1 MAPRRLG
8 GRGSL
13 GAMRVAVLT
22 LSTSRAGGKGQDQ
35 SGSKLADL
43 ARRLGADAVER
54 EVLAD
59 DRALIES
66 RLRHW
71 ADEENCEL
79 ILTTGGTGL
88 APSDV
93 TPEAT
98 AAVIDRPAPG
108 IAEAIRQASQTHTD
122 LWMLSRGLAGARG
135 STLIVN
141 LPGNPASIDETAP
154 VLEAALPHALA
165 LLRGERAGH

>member
-1 MAPRRLG
+1 V
-8 GRGSL
+8 
-13 GAMRVAVLT
+13 RVTVLT
-22 LSTSRAGGKGQDQ
+22 ISTSRAGGEAKDE
-35 SGSKLADL
+35 SGAKLADL
-43 ARRLGADAVER
+43 ARRLGADSVER
-54 EVLAD
+54 EVIAD
-59 DRALIES
+59 DRELIEN

-71 ADEENCEL
+71 ADEEGSEL

-88 APSDV
+88 APTDV

-108 IAEAIRQASQTHTD
+108 IAEAIRQASRAHTD
-122 LWMLSRGLAGARG
+122 LWMLSRGFAGTRR

-141 LPGNPASIDETAP
+141 LPGSPASIDETGA

-165 LLRGERAGH
+165 LLRGERGGH

>member
-1 MAPRRLG
+1 
-8 GRGSL
+8 
-13 GAMRVAVLT
+13 MRATVLT
-22 LSTSRAGGKGQDQ
+22 ISTSRAAGEASDE
-35 SGSKLADL
+35 SGDRLADL
-43 ARRLGADAVER
+43 ARRIGADPIDR

-59 DRALIES
+59 DRELIAS

-71 ADEENCEL
+71 SDAEHSEL

-108 IAEAIRQASQTHTD
+108 IAEAIRQASQAHTN
-122 LWMLSRGLAGARG
+122 LWMLSRGVAGARK

-141 LPGNPASIDETAP
+141 LPGNPRSIEQTAA
-154 VLEAALPHALA
+154 VLEGALPHALA
-165 LLRGERAGH
+165 LLRGERGGH

>member
-1 MAPRRLG
+1 
-8 GRGSL
+8 
-13 GAMRVAVLT
+13 MRAAVLT
-22 LSTSRAGGKGQDQ
+22 ISASRAAGKATDE
-35 SGSKLADL
+35 SGARLAEL
-43 ARRLGADAVER
+43 ARRLGADSIDR
-54 EVLAD
+54 EVLDD
-59 DRALIES
+59 DRELIES

-71 ADEENCEL
+71 ADVERSEL

-108 IAEAIRQASQTHTD
+108 IAEAVRHASRAHTD
-122 LWMLSRGLAGARG
+122 LWMLSRGVAGTRN

-141 LPGNPASIDETAP
+141 LPGSPASIDQTAA
-154 VLEAALPHALA
+154 VLEKALPHALA
-165 LLRGERAGH
+165 LLRGEHGGH

>member
-1 MAPRRLG
+1 
-8 GRGSL
+8 
-13 GAMRVAVLT
+13 MRVAVLT
-22 LSTSRAGGKGQDQ
+22 ISTSRAAGEVSDE
-35 SGSKLADL
+35 SGERLGELAG
-43 ARRLGADAVER
+43 RLGADSIER

-59 DRALIES
+59 DRELIED

-71 ADEENCEL
+71 VDTERADL

-88 APSDV
+88 APTDV

-108 IAEAIRQASQTHTD
+108 IAEAIRQASRPHTD
-122 LWMLSRGLAGARG
+122 LWMLSRGVAGTRR

-141 LPGNPASIDETAP
+141 LPGNPASIDQTAT
-154 VLEAALPHALA
+154 VLEQALPHALA
-165 LLRGERAGH
+165 LLRGERGGH

>member
-1 MAPRRLG
+1 
-8 GRGSL
+8 
-13 GAMRVAVLT
+13 MRVAVLT
-22 LSTSRAGGKGQDQ
+22 ISTSRAADEARDE
-35 SGSKLADL
+35 SGVSLEEL
-43 ARRLGADAVER
+43 ARRLGADSIER

-59 DRALIES
+59 DRGLIES

-71 ADEENCEL
+71 ADVERADL

-88 APSDV
+88 APTDV

-108 IAEAIRQASQTHTD
+108 IAEAIRQVSSAHTD
-122 LWMLSRGLAGARG
+122 LWMLSRGVAGARK

-141 LPGNPASIDETAP
+141 LPGSPASIDQTAT
-154 VLEAALPHALA
+154 VLRQALPHALA
-165 LLRGERAGH
+165 LLRGERGGH

>member
-1 MAPRRLG
+1 
-8 GRGSL
+8 
-13 GAMRVAVLT
+13 MRVAVLT

-43 ARRLGADAVER
+43 AHRLGADAVER
-54 EVLAD
+54 EILPD
-59 DRALIES
+59 DRDLIES

-71 ADEENCEL
+71 ADEERFDL

-98 AAVIDRPAPG
+98 AAVVDRPAPG
-108 IAEAIRQASQTHTD
+108 IAEAIRQASQSHTD
-122 LWMLSRGLAGARG
+122 LWMLSRGIAGTRG

-154 VLEAALPHALA
+154 VLETALPHALA
-165 LLRGERAGH
+165 LLRGERGGH